1 MTRGGRTAWVIAAYA
16 LLAILVV
23 PVYPHFISANEI
35 SRWILAVAIVDYHEV
50 EVTKVIN
57 ATHTRMEDLSAVD
70 GRIYSNKAPGGALVG
85 LPAYAIARA
94 MAGPPSRH
102 NMRATLD
109 AMRLLGSTVPVILL
123 ALWFAATARRLGCS
137 EDRVT
142 FAVAT
147 MLFATPLLAY
157 GLLFFAHALSSF
169 ALFGAFALLFVD
181 VEDRRSRLSGPGQAG
196 APVLH
201 QFLAGALI
209 GLGVLTEYPSAIPA
223 AVLLACALPRLRASG
238 TIRVIAGGLPFALIL
253 GVYNRIAFGSFFTLS
268 SAHESNPI
276 FRNLAERGLF
286 GIGVPS
292 PVYLLRL
299 LFDPAKGLF
308 VFSPVLL
315 VAFLGLPAAKR
326 AMPRSAFIALLATPL
341 SILLT
346 YSGYPNWD
354 GGWTVGARY
363 LVPAVPYLALLI
375 AFASKTRIEALLF
388 GASVAVVSIVS
399 LVFPFVGIDY
409 IAPWVTF
416 SLPILRD
423 GNIVPNLFH
432 LVWRPLAIAVPF
444 VIVAI
449 AALIA
454 VPRRS
459 VPLAMAGAVL
469 WFAAG
474 FAVARTRKTPSNI
487 RAVVEEAYFEDRG
500 AIRRALP
507 PDHPNV
513 PRLEAIARSWM
524 KSPPD

>member
-1 MTRGGRTAWVIAAYA
+1 MTRGGRTASVIAAYA

-57 ATHTRMEDLSAVD
+57 ATHTRMEDLSTVD

-94 MAGPPSRH
+94 IAGPPSRH

-147 MLFATPLLAY
+147 MLFGTPLLAY

-169 ALFGAFALLFVD
+169 ALFGAFALLF
-181 VEDRRSRLSGPGQAG
+181 EDRGSQNADRRNQ
-196 APVLH
+196 V
-201 QFLAGALI
+201 FAGALI
-209 GLGVLTEYPSAIPA
+209 GLAVLTEYPSAIPA
-223 AVLLACALPRLRASG
+223 AVLIACALPRLRASG
-238 TIRVIAGGLPFALIL
+238 AIRVIAGGLPFALIL
-253 GVYNRIAFGSFFTLS
+253 GAYNYIAFGSFFTLS

-276 FRNLAERGLF
+276 FRNLAGRGLF
-286 GIGVPS
+286 GIGIPS

-315 VAFLGLPAAKR
+315 LAFLGLPAAKR

-346 YSGYPNWD
+346 FSGYPNWD

-375 AFASKTRIEALLF
+375 ALAWKTRLQALLF

-432 LVWRPLAIAVPF
+432 LVWRPLAIVVPF

-459 VPLAMAGAVL
+459 VPLAIAGAVL

-507 PDHPNV
+507 PNHPNV